1 MQEDFRRY
9 GRENF
14 SFEVLERIEPRQD
27 PDFDVER
34 ELAELEERYAASLD
48 RGNTYNEKDDIR
60 FMPRR
65 RR

>member
-1 MQEDFRRY
+1 M
-9 GRENF
+9 
-14 SFEVLERIEPRQD
+14 SD

-34 ELAELEERYAASLD
+34 ELTKLEERHAASLD
-48 RGNTYNEKDDIR
+48 RRNTYNEKDDIR